1 MKVSTLKASIL
12 SFAFLFTN
20 FVGFSQTIP
29 NEQMMTSSNLKYGEI
44 IKLIINEKDYFEDS
58 LSIKLTSFSHK
69 RSLTGGSTKATAYL
83 NLSKNNVDEVLLL
96 SVHGTDG
103 KPNLEEYDS
112 LSWEEYEFQL
122 KSFKYDQYIEVV
134 VTIRKKKI

>member
-1 MKVSTLKASIL
+1 M
-12 SFAFLFTN
+12 TN
-20 FVGFSQTIP
+20 
-29 NEQMMTSSNLKYGEI
+29 SNLKYGEI
-44 IKLIINEKDYFEDS
+44 IKLVINEKGYFEDS

-69 RSLTGGSTKATAYL
+69 RSFTGGPSKATAYL
-83 NLSKNNVDEVLLL
+83 NLSKKNVVEEISL

-122 KSFKYDQYIEVV
+122 MSFKYDQCIEVV
-134 VTIRKKKI
+134 VSNRKKKK